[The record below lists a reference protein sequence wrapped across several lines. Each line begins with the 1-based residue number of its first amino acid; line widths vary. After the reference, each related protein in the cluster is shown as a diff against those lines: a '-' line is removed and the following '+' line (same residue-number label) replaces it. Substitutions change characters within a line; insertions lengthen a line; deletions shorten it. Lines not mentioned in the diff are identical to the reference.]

1 MLDKPDLSLPL
12 VRAAI
17 DICKLRLG
25 LRSIGAFAQIFGHFG
40 SGAKLG
46 KGAGMDGLAH
56 LQRNCIAHLF
66 ADFAEHQGIAKRYAD
81 PARHLI

>member
-12 VRAAI
+12 VKPAI
-17 DICKLRLG
+17 NFLNHGLG

-46 KGAGMDGLAH
+46 KLAGMDGLAH
-56 LQRNCIAHLF
+56 LQRNRMPHLF
-66 ADFAEHQGIAKRYAD
+66 ADLTEHQGIAKCYAD
-81 PARHLI
+81 TARHLI